1 MDEEMKTWACLKVLN
16 LKMADPG
23 EGFWVQAC
31 RSCKKSLVF
40 ASKLL
45 WSAVKVFLLLQPL
58 LRRTENSPCLK
69 CQEKQELT
77 NKPEDRVSSSGVTSS
92 STTATSLHDGP
103 KLAPVGQP
111 AVLTSH
117 GLSSCAFLTVCWLLA
132 FHWWAYLLSCKRL
145 PAATLTITHLHCKC
159 LCFVILKMCLQRL
172 HFSVAWWSGTK
183 SWEDHWCDA
192 TVVYDLR
199 RRDPGWKL
207 SGGIPNELS
216 WEENPTRK
224 DLSAEGKSE
233 GFMYSEEKCGTI
245 NANSVTPQEWACAML
260 RLNASLAN
268 PWGRSL
274 FQTAQYNSSRERT
287 ETPRMLIISQ
297 FLLPCEAENRKAMK
311 LFPRNTKVMFS
322 RAIKS
327 WRR

>member
-1 MDEEMKTWACLKVLN
+1 MKCSKSVPAASALAQTHRKFSLPEAS
-16 LKMADPG
+16 G
-23 EGFWVQAC
+23 ETRVDKQTRGQG
-31 RSCKKSLVF
+31 
-40 ASKLL
+40 KLEWGNFIL
-45 WSAVKVFLLLQPL
+45 YHCHIPTRWTQVSTS
-58 LRRTENSPCLK
+58 RT
-69 CQEKQELT
+69 
-77 NKPEDRVSSSGVTSS
+77 
-92 STTATSLHDGP
+92 A
-103 KLAPVGQP
+103 